1 MMSRA
6 DAGSDGMS
14 AFDDPAYRER
24 YREKFIEAQKRGMDM
39 VVYPDGAI
47 VLIENKM
54 VMYTY
59 GWHKRRRD
67 FERVKAGPMSA
78 AVSRKRSSVT
88 RDVPSE
94 ASSTVQSDEDEYA

>member
-1 MMSRA
+1 MSRA
-6 DAGSDGMS
+6 GAAGGGEASV
-14 AFDDPAYRER
+14 FDDPEYRER

-59 GWHKRRRD
+59 GWHERRRD
-67 FERVKAGPMSA
+67 FERIKAGA
-78 AVSRKRSSVT
+78 ASTAPRRRSSVSEKV
-88 RDVPSE
+88 RSE
-94 ASSTVQSDEDEYA
+94 ASSAVRSDEDEYA

>member
-1 MMSRA
+1 MS
-6 DAGSDGMS
+6 S
-14 AFDDPAYRER
+14 ANDEEPSIFDDPEYRER
-24 YREKFIEAQKRGMDM
+24 YREKFAEAQKRGMDM

-67 FERVKAGPMSA
+67 FERIKSDSVSSSASRRRASAVRNVRSEAGAAA
-78 AVSRKRSSVT
+78 AV
-88 RDVPSE
+88 P
-94 ASSTVQSDEDEYA
+94 SDESEYA